1 MASSLFAGRRNSL
14 PPSPTRNEP
23 NDLMPQLIRAAKA
36 GKHPKDVLPKLA
48 QQYPAVKQAMEI
60 ISANTP
66 EQVTGIIQDMAA
78 KRGSNV
84 AQLINML
91 GIR

>member
-1 MASSLFAGRRNSL
+1 MASSMFAGRRNSL
-14 PPSPTRNEP
+14 PTSPTRNEQ
-23 NDLMPQLIRAAKA
+23 NDLMTQLIRAARA
-36 GKHPKDVLPKLA
+36 GKNPKDVLPKLA

-66 EQVTGIIQDMAA
+66 AKVTGIIQDLAA
-78 KRGSNV
+78 KRGYNV